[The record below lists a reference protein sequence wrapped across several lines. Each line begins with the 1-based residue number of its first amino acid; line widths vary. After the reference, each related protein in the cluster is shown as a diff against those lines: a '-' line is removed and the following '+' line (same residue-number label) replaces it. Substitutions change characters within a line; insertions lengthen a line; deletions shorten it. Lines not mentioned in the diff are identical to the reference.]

1 MNAHARTARFVAL
14 GCVIFL
20 LAGCIGPLS
29 GLNRFN
35 PFSAGDKPREGEDSE
50 SSGPADLVDFVPEVQ
65 LDRIWSR
72 KVGRGLGKKYIEI
85 VPAIVED
92 RVLVAD
98 AYGTVMAL
106 NRLDGEVFWKTRVG
120 RPDSKGLFD
129 VNNRSDPSFVAG
141 GIGVG
146 EGLLFLGTVRGDI
159 IALDIGDGK
168 EIWRTQLSGEILSP
182 AVADQGI
189 VAVQT
194 SDGKLYALEVASG
207 DVRWVFDTQDP
218 ILTLRGTGYPVI
230 ERNHVFAGFANGLV
244 ASVEIE
250 SGFPA
255 WEQRIALPEGTSELE
270 RMVDVDGR
278 PLVMESVVYA
288 VSHQGKLRAMS
299 RADGSILWE
308 KDEPSH
314 HSLAE
319 GYDLLFVVRDDDVV
333 VAAEQNGGSEVWR
346 QDALFKREL
355 SDPLAYSNY
364 LIMGD
369 DKGYVHVLAQ
379 SDGRMLGRARHG
391 KSLRSPMI
399 EERGVVYAMNRKG
412 RLAAFRISRIE

>member
-1 MNAHARTARFVAL
+1 MNASVRTARIVVL
-14 GCVIFL
+14 GCVVLL

-35 PFSAGDKPREGEDSE
+35 PFSNTKPSAGDTETG
-50 SSGPADLVDFVPEVQ
+50 GPAELVDFVPEVVF
-65 LDRIWSR
+65 DRVWSR
-72 KVGRGLGKKYIEI
+72 KIGRGLGKKYIEI
-85 VPAIVED
+85 TPAIVAE

-106 NRLDGEVFWKTRVG
+106 NRFDGNLIWRTRVG
-120 RPDSKGLFD
+120 RPDRKGLFD
-129 VNNRSDPSFVAG
+129 LNNRSDPSFVAG
-141 GIGVG
+141 GIGIG
-146 EGLLFLGTVRGDI
+146 EGLMFLGTVRGDI

-168 EIWRTQLSGEILSP
+168 EIWRTQLSGEILAP
-182 AVADQGI
+182 AVADEDI

-194 SDGKLYALEVASG
+194 SDGKLYALEVANG

-218 ILTLRGTGYPVI
+218 ILTLRGTGSPVI
-230 ERNHVFAGFANGLV
+230 DRGHVFAGFANGLV
-244 ASVEIE
+244 ASVEIA
-250 SGFPA
+250 SGYPA
-255 WEQRIALPEGTSELE
+255 WEQRVALPEGTSELE

-278 PLVMESVVYA
+278 PLVLERAVYA
-288 VSHQGKLRAMS
+288 VSHQGKLRALS
-299 RADGSILWE
+299 IADGTILWE

-333 VAAEQNGGSEVWR
+333 VAAEQNGGNEVWR
-346 QDALFKREL
+346 QEGLFKRVL

-364 LIMGD
+364 IVMGD
-369 DKGYVHVLAQ
+369 EKGYVHVLAQ
-379 SDGRMLGRARHG
+379 SDGRMLGRHKLG

-399 EERGVVYAMNRKG
+399 EEAGIVYAMNRKG
-412 RLAAFRISRIE
+412 TLAALRISRIE